1 MIEDKV
7 FYESLLDNLYDG
19 VYYVDRNRNITYW
32 NKSAERLTGYDQ
44 MSVLGRPCHDNIL
57 MHINEEGENL
67 CKIGCPLAE
76 TMKDGRPR
84 EVGVYLHHRDGHR
97 VPVSVRAAP
106 IRDAED
112 RIIGAVEVFSDNS
125 VGMELQRRVK
135 ALQKLALLD
144 SLTNLGNRRYIE
156 INLRSKLDEM
166 RRYHLPFGILFMD
179 IDRFKDIND
188 THGHIVGDEMLKM
201 IARTLSGNLRPSDM
215 LGRWGGEEF
224 VAIIANLDEE
234 GLYEIANRC
243 RFLVEQSSLSTDGK
257 KLRAT
262 ISIGATLC
270 QPEDTLDALM
280 ERADSLMYQSKLAGR
295 NLVTVEG

>member
-1 MIEDKV
+1 
-7 FYESLLDNLYDG
+7 
-19 VYYVDRNRNITYW
+19 
-32 NKSAERLTGYDQ
+32 
-44 MSVLGRPCHDNIL
+44 
-57 MHINEEGENL
+57 
-67 CKIGCPLAE
+67 
-76 TMKDGRPR
+76 MKLFD
-84 EVGVYLHHRDGHR
+84 E
-97 VPVSVRAAP
+97 
-106 IRDAED
+106 
-112 RIIGAVEVFSDNS
+112 
-125 VGMELQRRVK
+125 
-135 ALQKLALLD
+135 QKLALLD

-188 THGHIVGDEMLKM
+188 THGHVVGDEMLKM

-243 RFLVEQSSLSTDGK
+243 RFLVEQSSLSADGK

-270 QPEDTLDALM
+270 QPEDALDALM

-295 NLVTVEG
+295 NRVTIER

>member
-1 MIEDKV
+1 MVEDKV

-19 VYYVDRNRNITYW
+19 VYYVDRSRTITYW

-44 MSVLGRPCHDNIL
+44 ASVLGRPCHDNIL
-57 MHINEEGENL
+57 MHINEAGESL
-67 CKIGCPLAE
+67 CKRECPLAE

-84 EVGVYLHHRDGHR
+84 ESGVYLHHRDGHR
-97 VPVSVRAAP
+97 VPVSVRVAP

-112 RIIGAVEVFSDNS
+112 LIIGAVEIFSDNS
-125 VGMELQRRVK
+125 VGMELQRRVEE
-135 ALQKLALLD
+135 LQKLALLD
-144 SLTNLGNRRYIE
+144 PLTSLGNRRYIE

-166 RRYHLPFGILFMD
+166 RRYHMPFGILFMD

-188 THGHIVGDEMLKM
+188 TYGHVIGDGVLKM
-201 IARTLSGNLRPSDM
+201 IGRTLSGNLRPSDM

-224 VAIIANLDEE
+224 VAILTNLDAE

-243 RFLVEQSSLSTDGK
+243 RFLVEQSSLSADGR

-270 QPEDTLDALM
+270 QPEDTPDTLM
-280 ERADSLMYQSKLAGR
+280 ERADGLMYQSKLSGR
-295 NLVTVEG
+295 NLVTVDK

>member
-19 VYYVDRNRNITYW
+19 VYYVDRGRNITYW
-32 NKSAERLTGYDQ
+32 NKSAERLTGYDRA
-44 MSVLGRPCHDNIL
+44 SVLGRPCHDNIL
-57 MHINEEGENL
+57 MHINEEGESL
-67 CKIGCPLAE
+67 CKSDCPLAE

-97 VPVSVRAAP
+97 VPVSVRVAP

-112 RIIGAVEVFSDNS
+112 RIIGAVEIFSDNS
-125 VGMELQRRVK
+125 VGMELQHRIDE
-135 ALQKLALLD
+135 LQKQAMLD
-144 SLTNLGNRRYIE
+144 PLTSLGNRRYLE

-166 RRYHLPFGILFMD
+166 HRYHMSFGILFMD

-188 THGHIVGDEMLKM
+188 THGHVIGDEVLKM
-201 IARTLSGNLRPSDM
+201 IGRTLSGNLRPSDM

-224 VAIIANLDEE
+224 VAILTNLYEQ
-234 GLYEIANRC
+234 GLYEIATRC
-243 RFLVEQSSLSTDGK
+243 RVLVEQSSLSLQGRN
-257 KLRAT
+257 LHAT

-270 QPEDTLDALM
+270 RPEDILDSLM
-280 ERADSLMYQSKLAGR
+280 ERADNLMYRSKLAGR
-295 NLVTVEG
+295 NLVTVD